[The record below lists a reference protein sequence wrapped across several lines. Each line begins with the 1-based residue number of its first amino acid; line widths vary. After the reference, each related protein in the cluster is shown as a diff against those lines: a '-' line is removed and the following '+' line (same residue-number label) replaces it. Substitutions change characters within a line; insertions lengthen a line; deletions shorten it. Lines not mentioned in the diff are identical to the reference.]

1 MAKVTTR
8 WKDERARLHTPE
20 TTAYH
25 EAGHVVILCE
35 FGWWVSRGG
44 VRIGAAAY
52 TNWQF
57 YESDYTE
64 VARVCVS
71 MAGLLAE
78 QKFHGVQWRF
88 EEDVVEH
95 VRAVRAGEDEGVGL
109 FPSDLRAIAL
119 ALLDDD
125 PCISLNGVRRA
136 VAYYRNVTNALLD
149 EPRVWGGV
157 ERVAKALI
165 CRRHLSPRAVKQ
177 ALGDAFF
184 VGLHASKREREAK
197 ITMEMSMAL
206 TSDNVRRWSTAQI
219 KRALIAT
226 GQQQDE
232 LWREEKILIEAE
244 DPPRLNALIANEQ
257 QRDELQQKLEILMA
271 EHQRRMSAMR
281 KRANGQT

>member
-1 MAKVTTR
+1 MAKVTMR
-8 WKDERARLHTPE
+8 WEDERARLRE
-20 TTAYH
+20 ITAYH

-157 ERVAKALI
+157 ERVAKALF
-165 CRRHLSPRAVKQ
+165 RRRYLSPRTVKQ
-177 ALGDAFF
+177 LLGDAFF
-184 VGLHASKREREAK
+184 AG
-197 ITMEMSMAL
+197 I
-206 TSDNVRRWSTAQI
+206 RRDD
-219 KRALIAT
+219 R
-226 GQQQDE
+226 
-232 LWREEKILIEAE
+232 
-244 DPPRLNALIANEQ
+244 
-257 QRDELQQKLEILMA
+257 QR
-271 EHQRRMSAMR
+271 
-281 KRANGQT
+281 

>member
-1 MAKVTTR
+1 MTMR
-8 WKDERARLHTPE
+8 WEDKRARLHTPE
-20 TTAYH
+20 TIAYH
-25 EAGHVVILCE
+25 EAGHVVAIYE
-35 FGWWVSRGG
+35 FGWRVARGG
-44 VRIGAAAY
+44 VRIGARPHVKLLHC
-52 TNWQF
+52 
-57 YESDYTE
+57 ESDYL
-64 VARVCVS
+64 ADVCIS

-88 EEDVVEH
+88 EENVVKH
-95 VRAVRAGEDEGVGL
+95 VRAVRAGEDEVANL
-109 FPSDLRAIAL
+109 YPSDLRAIAL
-119 ALLDDD
+119 ALLNDD
-125 PCISLNGVRRA
+125 PTISLNGVRRV
-136 VAYYRNVTNALLD
+136 VACYRDVTNALLD

-165 CRRHLSPRAVKQ
+165 RRRHLSPRAVKQ

-219 KRALIAT
+219 ERALIAI